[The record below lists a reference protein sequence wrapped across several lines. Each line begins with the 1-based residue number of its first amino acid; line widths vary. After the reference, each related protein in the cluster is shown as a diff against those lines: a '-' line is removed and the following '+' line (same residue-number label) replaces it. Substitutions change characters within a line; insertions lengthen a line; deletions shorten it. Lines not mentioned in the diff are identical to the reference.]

1 MTWHFKQKYLVQIP
15 ASFQLPADNVIFSI
29 KSSFVINKIPKL
41 NHICFGILGSEP
53 IRFPVNAINQ
63 LFCYKMRDNLKI
75 IVRQVHNNINR
86 NNLLVQSLPLII
98 SKYFNIFRRINNGV
112 IEKMKIVGVGYIILL
127 SELVAIFDVGFAN
140 FFAHDISTNIE
151 WSINN
156 PPKKNIFK
164 IRSLFEEYVKSIG
177 SFIQKFHVPDVY
189 RGKGICYYYDILK
202 FKQNKKTK

>member
-1 MTWHFKQKYLVQIP
+1 MTLVFKQKYLVQIP
-15 ASFQLPADNVIFSI
+15 VNFQLPRDNLIFFI
-29 KSSFVINKIPKL
+29 KSGFVINNMPKL

-53 IRFPVNAINQ
+53 IQFPVNTINQ

-75 IVRQVHNNINR
+75 IVRQVHKNINR
-86 NNLLVQSLPLII
+86 TNQLLQLLPLII
-98 SKYFNIFRRINNGV
+98 SKYFNIFRRINSGV
-112 IEKMKIVGVGYIILL
+112 IEKMKIIGVGYIILL

-140 FFAHDISTNIE
+140 FFAHDISTNME

-164 IRSLFEEYVKSIG
+164 IKSLFEEYVKNIG
-177 SFIQKFHVPDVY
+177 SFIQNFHIPDVY
-189 RGKGICYYYDILK
+189 RGKGICYYYEILK